1 MRPIWLCPCLNL
13 TLAKSSVCV
22 CRSLLFLQ
30 GTESLPDT
38 ILLGR
43 NSGIFPAHYKAP
55 ELVKSASSAQPPAVL
70 HAIDSWAF
78 GCLIYN
84 VVPECQH
91 MRSVGGVYHCF

>member
-1 MRPIWLCPCLNL
+1 VSVSQFDARV
-13 TLAKSSVCV
+13 SVCFFPPV
-22 CRSLLFLQ
+22 Q
-30 GTESLPDT
+30 GTETLPDT

-84 VVPECQH
+84 VSSECQH
-91 MRSVGGVYHCF
+91 MRSVVSVCHHCF